1 MEAADEN
8 SSEIH
13 NAAYGGISLHKNPMD
28 RLREK
33 VAIVFGAGPNI
44 GGTIAHFLAR
54 EGARVCVTDVS
65 EAAAADT
72 AQFLRERGLEAFGMQ
87 GNARSD
93 EDVRRAVDETVAR
106 YGHLDVAVNMAGRVH
121 WSHVLDMK
129 LDDWSDS
136 VASFATAGLLTTQH
150 ASRAMI
156 KGGRGGSI
164 VHILSTAAHF
174 GEADG
179 AAYCAAK
186 AALLNFARSAALD
199 LAHLGIRVNTVTPC
213 SMEHQ
218 LWTTMR
224 DEMFD
229 PNWKQ
234 PERTGFY
241 SRQEYLDQLPL
252 RRFPRASDLAWATVF
267 LASDESSCMTGA
279 DMAVDAGLRHK
290 YPTWSPGKHHP
301 KDIRDFA
308 RGVQWTKY
316 GEPQGPLTDL
326 LGEPV

>member
-1 MEAADEN
+1 MNRLAD
-8 SSEIH
+8 
-13 NAAYGGISLHKNPMD
+13 
-28 RLREK
+28 K

-54 EGARVCVTDVS
+54 EGARVCVMDAS
-65 EAAAADT
+65 DAAARETAD
-72 AQFLRERGLEAFGMQ
+72 FLRERGFEAFGLA
-87 GNARSD
+87 GNARQD
-93 EDVRRAVDETVAR
+93 ADVRHAVEQTLAR
-106 YGHLDVAVNMAGRVH
+106 FGRLDIAVNMAGRVH
-121 WSHVLDMK
+121 WSHVLDMQ
-129 LDDWSDS
+129 LDDWSDA
-136 VASFATAGLLTTQH
+136 VGSFATAGLLTTQH
-150 ASRAMI
+150 CARAMAQ
-156 KGGRGGSI
+156 GGRGGSI

-186 AALLNFARSAALD
+186 AALLNFARSSALD

-218 LWTTMR
+218 LWTTMK

-229 PNWKQ
+229 PDWKT
-234 PERTGFY
+234 PARAGFY

-252 RRFPRASDLAWATVF
+252 RRFPRAADLAWATVF
-267 LASDESSCMTGA
+267 LASDESACMTGA
-279 DMAVDAGLRHK
+279 DLAVDAGLRHK
-290 YPTWSPGKHHP
+290 YPTWSPGRHHP

-308 RGVQWTKY
+308 RDVQWTRF

-326 LGEPV
+326 LGQPV